1 MPTRYNPHTNLPEDL
16 PGANPAETAMARP
29 NWDPNAINRGN
40 EYGQGSSLDAWMNQ
54 QGPDYQIPN
63 GWSRDPSGNISR
75 DASHPGILDKYPWL
89 IPVAGIGAGVGLA
102 ATGIGG
108 ATAALGPSTA
118 ESMAATQAATT
129 APASLAAGG
138 GSSLASGA
146 GGILK
151 GLIPDSKTL
160 ILSLLS
166 LMGNGGAQRESFRDP
181 GQMTD
186 PKQALQQSL
195 NGIYRLGQGVSEMGP
210 VKLRS
215 SYVQG
220 PPSPVTIPG
229 LPFQIGGGMGRD
241 PALDNPALLEAGGGN
256 PFKYDPFQSLSAAG
270 ANGNPNPSIPGA
282 KRRTP

>member
-16 PGANPAETAMARP
+16 PGANPADTAMARP
-29 NWDPNAINRGN
+29 GWSGGN
-40 EYGQGSSLDAWMNQ
+40 TDDLTNWMNQ
-54 QGPDYQIPN
+54 QGTDYQVPN
-63 GWSRDPSGNISR
+63 GWSKDNGNISR
-75 DASHPGILDKYPWL
+75 DQPNFLLRHPEIFPL
-89 IPVAGIGAGVGLA
+89 AGVGAGLGLA
-102 ATGIGG
+102 GAVGG
-108 ATAALGPSTA
+108 STAALGPSTA

-138 GSSLASGA
+138 GSAMAGGAS
-146 GGILK
+146 GILK

-166 LMGNGGAQRESFRDP
+166 LFGGGGPERQSFRDP

-220 PPSPVTIPG
+220 PPAPVTIPG

-256 PFKYDPFQSLSAAG
+256 PFKYDPFQSLSQAG
-270 ANGNPNPSIPGA
+270 SNGNAPGA

>member
-1 MPTRYNPHTNLPEDL
+1 MPINP
-16 PGANPAETAMARP
+16 
-29 NWDPNAINRGN
+29 RG
-40 EYGQGSSLDAWMNQ
+40 YGSGSSPYLQKALDYNNLSTAPENWRAGGDGRLHQ
-54 QGPDYQIPN
+54 LQGADDSVENAP
-63 GWSRDPSGNISR
+63 
-75 DASHPGILDKYPWL
+75 L
-89 IPVAGIGAGVGLA
+89 VGVGKPIEQSFWGELGHALPYFGAAEGMGLLGMIGGPAAA
-102 ATGIGG
+102 ATSS
-108 ATAALGPSTA
+108 LGPSTA
-118 ESMAATQAATT
+118 GSMAATQGALA
-129 APASLAAGG
+129 APAGLAAGG
-138 GSSLASGA
+138 GSTMAGGAS
-146 GGILK
+146 GILK

-166 LMGNGGAQRESFRDP
+166 LMGNGGPQRESFRDP

-256 PFKYDPFQSLSAAG
+256 PFKYDPFQSLSQAG
-270 ANGNPNPSIPGA
+270 SNGNAGA